1 MGRTTLKRWSICRPS
16 SLLATSRRCRGLARW
31 EAENR
36 QEGFTAFSL
45 PVPHRRRLRTAN
57 IVERLNEELRRRMRV
72 AELFPNEASYLR
84 SVSAIVMEIAE
95 D

>member
-1 MGRTTLKRWSICRPS
+1 MEHLQTQFVARHEQEMSRAGTLGGREP
-16 SLLATSRRCRGLARW
+16 AGGL
-31 EAENR
+31 
-36 QEGFTAFSL
+36 TAFSL

-57 IVERLNEELRRRMRV
+57 IVERLNEELRRRMR
-72 AELFPNEASYLR
+72 AAALFPNEASYLR